1 MTDPPST
8 DLWSEN
14 RRRSKRIKA
23 RVPVVVRFQDSNRR
37 FISETTHTVIVNEHG
52 ALILLTAPVKVD
64 QIIRLENPNLGE
76 ELLCR
81 VTSLG
86 PRFLGKTQ
94 VAVELIMPTPGF
106 WGTDSNSKTSI

>member
-1 MTDPPST
+1 VTDPPST

-37 FISETTHTVIVNEHG
+37 FVSETTHTVIVNEHG
-52 ALILLTAPVKVD
+52 ALILLAASVAVD
-64 QIIRLENPNLGE
+64 QIIRLENPKLQE

-86 PRFLGKTQ
+86 PSFMGKTQ
-94 VAVELIMPTPGF
+94 VAVELIMPTPRF
-106 WGTDSNSKTSI
+106 WGTASNSKTPI

>member
-1 MTDPPST
+1 
-8 DLWSEN
+8 
-14 RRRSKRIKA
+14 
-23 RVPVVVRFQDSNRR
+23 VVVRFQDSNRR
-37 FISETTHTVIVNEHG
+37 FIAETTHTMIVNDHG
-52 ALILLTAPVKVD
+52 ALILLAASVGVD

-86 PRFLGKTQ
+86 PSFMGKTQ

-106 WGTDSNSKTSI
+106 WGTGSNSKTPDLG